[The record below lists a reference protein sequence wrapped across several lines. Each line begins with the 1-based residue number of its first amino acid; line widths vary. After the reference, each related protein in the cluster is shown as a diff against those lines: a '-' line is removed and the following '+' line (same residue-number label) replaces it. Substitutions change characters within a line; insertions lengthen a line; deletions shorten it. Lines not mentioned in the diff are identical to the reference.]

1 MAFESSCW
9 RKLTKLVT
17 YHVLSNI
24 NRNKLVSIMNC
35 DGVTYKVRRNHAC
48 A

>member
-1 MAFESSCW
+1 MAFECSC
-9 RKLTKLVT
+9 RRELTKLVA

-24 NRNKLVSIMNC
+24 NRNKLISIMNC

>member
-1 MAFESSCW
+1 MASECPCRSE
-9 RKLTKLVT
+9 LTKLVT
-17 YHVLSNI
+17 YHILSNI

-35 DGVTYKVRRNHAC
+35 DGVAYEVRRNHAR